1 MSTRRIGDVWTSN
14 KKGMPSF
21 SCTKLSDGIV
31 HLFLG
36 KAPSFPA
43 KAYCGK
49 EVASDDECE
58 LPDSKD
64 NFCDKCEG
72 YINFLEGKN

>member
-1 MSTRRIGDVWTSN
+1 MSTRRIGDVFTSN

-21 SCTKLSDGIV
+21 SCTKLADGIV

-36 KAPSFPA
+36 KSPLFPA

-49 EVASDDECE
+49 EVVSEAECQIPGTDDY
-58 LPDSKD
+58 
-64 NFCDKCEG
+64 FCDKCEG